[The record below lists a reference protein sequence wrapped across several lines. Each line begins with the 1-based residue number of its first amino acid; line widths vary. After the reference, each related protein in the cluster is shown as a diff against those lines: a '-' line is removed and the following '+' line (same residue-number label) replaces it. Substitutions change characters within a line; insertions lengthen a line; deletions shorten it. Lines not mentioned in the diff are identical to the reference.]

1 VAAGAAQLTANLLAA
16 TAAAANAA
24 AARPPT
30 LPLDGES
37 REEARAG
44 AARTTFAYWWRTFP
58 YGGRGEPERGGL
70 WSGRAYSA
78 DGGPDRG
85 GGAL

>member
-44 AARTTFAYWWRTFP
+44 AARTTFA
-58 YGGRGEPERGGL
+58 
-70 WSGRAYSA
+70 S
-78 DGGPDRG
+78 
-85 GGAL
+85 